1 VILLMGMFL
10 EGLAI
15 MLIVLPF
22 VLPICRQLGID
33 IVWVGL
39 IIIKLVVLSLLHP
52 PLGLQAF
59 VVKTIMGDTVTL
71 AEIYKGLLWFVAA
84 EFLIIGLMI
93 AFPELSMWLPH
104 LLRQ

>member
-1 VILLMGMFL
+1 MGMFL

-15 MLIVLPF
+15 MLIVLPL
-22 VLPICRQLGID
+22 VLPICRQMGID

-59 VVKTIMGDTVTL
+59 VVKSIVGDTVSL
-71 AEIYKGLLWFVAA
+71 AAIYKGLLWFVGA

-93 AFPELSMWLPH
+93 AFPDLSMWLPR
-104 LLRQ
+104 LVKG